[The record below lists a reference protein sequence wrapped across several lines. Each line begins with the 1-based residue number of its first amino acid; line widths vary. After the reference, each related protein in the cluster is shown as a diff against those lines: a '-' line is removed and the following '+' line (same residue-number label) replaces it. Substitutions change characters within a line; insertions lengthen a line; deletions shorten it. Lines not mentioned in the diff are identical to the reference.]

1 MSVTTELKQ
10 IIDDRVGRLEHELQ
24 VQKYEVLV
32 LENRTGN
39 KLNDVVGKIAADIK
53 FELDADVRIMQVRDM
68 VVDALQTEKLYKIL
82 LKDIKLQLTEIK
94 VD

>member
-24 VQKYEVLV
+24 VQKDEVSV
-32 LENRTGN
+32 LENRTEN

-53 FELDADVRIMQVRDM
+53 FELDADVRIMQVRVM

>member
-10 IIDDRVGRLEHELQ
+10 IIDDRVGRLEHELH
-24 VQKYEVLV
+24 VQKDEVSV